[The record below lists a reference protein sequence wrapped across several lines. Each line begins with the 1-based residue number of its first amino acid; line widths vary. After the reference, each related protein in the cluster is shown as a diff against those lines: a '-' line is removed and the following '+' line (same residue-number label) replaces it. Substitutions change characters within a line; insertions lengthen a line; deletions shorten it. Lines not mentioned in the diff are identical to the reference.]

1 MFGPSG
7 AARDNARMAD
17 VIFKYAKNYHGD
29 KVVAA
34 YYAISPAGH
43 LIECVP
49 DAPLKDGWRYAT
61 QADIDAKVKAADADK
76 AKK

>member
-1 MFGPSG
+1 MP
-7 AARDNARMAD
+7 DNRRMAE
-17 VIFKYAKNYHGD
+17 VIYKHAKNYHGD

-49 DAPLKDGWRYAT
+49 DAPLKAGWRYAT
-61 QADIDAKVKAADADK
+61 QADLDAKAKAKAEADK